1 MYFFLIVP
9 GSSKNLQSLL
19 IVIFHVLNNNLF
31 FTGLVSFFVSHKDS
45 YIFFLDFLLKLNL
58 SYELFKSYPG
68 IFFSSR
74 TNLDSSKNT

>member
-31 FTGLVSFFVSHKDS
+31 FSGLVSFFVSHEDS
-45 YIFFLDFLLKLNL
+45 YVFFLNFLLKLNL
-58 SYELFKSYPG
+58 SYELCKSYPG

-74 TNLDSSKNT
+74 INLDSSKNT